1 MKRIILLITFC
12 LSLSA
17 IYAQTID
24 VIHLK
29 NGFDARG
36 TITNRTE
43 NQITLQ
49 SENGRTLTIDMSEIE
64 SMEQEQKAFDP
75 RVLIG
80 RWACY
85 KANGERDARYDM
97 VISENE
103 GFYTITYNKILMYYS
118 DDETLKSFPGDSPK
132 DVIEEHKDIEVRK
145 GEVSYHF
152 FQAESCKMNF
162 NNKRKQSMNI
172 FKYSCDIDL
181 KYIDGKLKGSID
193 CINFYMALG
202 CEGYSSVSKSLD
214 DGCGTVFADGPD
226 GKWNVYFVKY

>member
-1 MKRIILLITFC
+1 MKRIILLMAFC

-43 NQITLQ
+43 SQITLQ
-49 SENGRTLTIDMSEIE
+49 TENGRVLTLDMSDID

-85 KANGERDARYDM
+85 KANGERDKMYDM
-97 VISENE
+97 MISENE
-103 GFYTITYNKILMYYS
+103 GFFTVTYDWLMEYDNENHDLVYN
-118 DDETLKSFPGDSPK
+118 
-132 DVIEEHKDIEVRK
+132 
-145 GEVSYHF
+145 
-152 FQAESCKMNF
+152 AE
-162 NNKRKQSMNI
+162 KQE
-172 FKYSCDIDL
+172 DIDVSDGQIFYSFHNVKSVSEDAGTSRERQMAKTIHDCNISL
-181 KYIDGKLKGSID
+181 KFIDGKLKGSID
-193 CINFYMALG
+193 CYYYFFALG
-202 CEGYSSVSKSLD
+202 NSNYKSVQAAINH
-214 DGCGTVFADGPD
+214 GCGTVHADGPG

>member
-1 MKRIILLITFC
+1 MKRIILLIAFC

-43 NQITLQ
+43 SQITLQ
-49 SENGRTLTIDMSEIE
+49 SENGRTLTINMSEIE

-85 KANGERDARYDM
+85 KANGERDERYDM
-97 VISENE
+97 KIIENE
-103 GFYTITYNKILMYYS
+103 EFYTVEYISIIHFNSNNNKIKFFPY
-118 DDETLKSFPGDSPK
+118 DTPITKAPINKDLKYA
-132 DVIEEHKDIEVRK
+132 DIEK
-145 GEVSYHF
+145 GMVSYHF
-152 FQAESCKMNF
+152 YQQESCYF
-162 NNKRKQSMNI
+162 NYHQRREGLSLQQRHCNI
-172 FKYSCDIDL
+172 ELNYK
-181 KYIDGKLKGSID
+181 DGKLKGSID
-193 CINFYMALG
+193 CSNFYH
-202 CEGYSSVSKSLD
+202 EISYTNSSQEEVVS
-214 DGCGTVFADGPD
+214 DGPG

>member
-1 MKRIILLITFC
+1 MKKIIFLIAFC

-43 NQITLQ
+43 SQITLQ
-49 SENGRTLTIDMSEIE
+49 SENGRTLTIDMSDID

-85 KANGERDARYDM
+85 KANGERDKMYDM
-97 VISENE
+97 EISENE
-103 GFYTITYNKILMYYS
+103 GFYTVTYDWIMEYDNSNHALVYNAEKHEDI
-118 DDETLKSFPGDSPK
+118 
-132 DVIEEHKDIEVRK
+132 VIQDGQISYEFHNVES
-145 GEVSYHF
+145 VSENIGTNRER
-152 FQAESCKMNF
+152 QMK
-162 NNKRKQSMNI
+162 KQICDCNI
-172 FKYSCDIDL
+172 SLQYKE
-181 KYIDGKLKGSID
+181 GKLKGSID
-193 CINFYMALG
+193 CYYFFFALG
-202 CEGYSSVSKSLD
+202 NSNYKTVAAAIKH
-214 DGCGTVFADGPD
+214 GCGTVHADGPR

>member
-1 MKRIILLITFC
+1 MAFC

-43 NQITLQ
+43 SQIILQ

-85 KANGERDARYDM
+85 KASGERDKMFDM
-97 VISENE
+97 EISENE
-103 GFYTITYNKILMYYS
+103 GFYTVTYNWIMDYDNENHSLVYNAEKHEDLEIHDGQISYS
-118 DDETLKSFPGDSPK
+118 FHNVESVSKNVGTSRERQMSKQIYDCNIKLQY
-132 DVIEEHKDIEVRK
+132 IE
-145 GEVSYHF
+145 
-152 FQAESCKMNF
+152 N
-162 NNKRKQSMNI
+162 
-172 FKYSCDIDL
+172 
-181 KYIDGKLKGSID
+181 KLKGSVD
-193 CINFYMALG
+193 CIYYFYAHG
-202 CEGYSSVSKSLD
+202 NADYKSVQSAIEH
-214 DGCGTVFADGPD
+214 GCGKVLADGPG